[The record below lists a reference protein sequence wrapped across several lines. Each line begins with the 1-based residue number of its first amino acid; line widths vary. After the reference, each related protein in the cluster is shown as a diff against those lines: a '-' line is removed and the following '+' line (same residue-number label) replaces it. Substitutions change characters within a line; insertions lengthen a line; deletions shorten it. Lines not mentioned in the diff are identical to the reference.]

1 MLDKKILKEIYK
13 HIEKNTVSYIV
24 APTGT
29 GKSRNIPPSLIK
41 YDPESIVLV
50 AVPTVTAA
58 ISISRGVKESN
69 PDLKIEYAAGG
80 EIKYKKDT
88 QIIYATYGHVKN
100 KMKKYFNDGI
110 AQSIEDFDYLIV
122 DESHSR
128 DKDSDM
134 IWMLWEEMY
143 RQSQTNL
150 DRQSQSENNKIKYP
164 KLIFMS
170 ATAPQKE
177 EYEIDIT
184 PKPEKYIVKLTP
196 YRVKVDYISSK
207 TKFNKHKID
216 IELIKKHVIKQHE
229 KYDIEDGP
237 FLVFLPGVAEVEE
250 LRDLL
255 KEEQN
260 DNMYLLTA
268 YGNMAKDDI
277 DKIFEDAPKGQR
289 KIILATNIAESA
301 ITIEDLLVVI
311 DSMFERRIEMNDLGN
326 NKLELHLISKDSAE
340 QRKGRTGR
348 KKRNIV
354 IVDSNG
360 VSETY
365 DGFVLRV
372 IPEEDYEELEESKTP
387 EIERVNIDKEVIEMF
402 SIKLDP
408 RILFPKKILKDVKKS
423 IFVLEKI
430 KALEDDKKEII
441 VTDLGDF
448 ISNLPLGVKMGAALY
463 FWIFTLEQ
471 PAFPGLILSSLI
483 DNFGPSYFWY
493 PGRDSKESIT
503 EYNARLKKIMK
514 EYHSRF
520 IGKDNLETLLNMW
533 QTMAVET
540 GYIAP
545 DRKKMVEWCKENYIN
560 NKKLREF
567 TNIIMQIYNVVVK
580 YTEVDLGP
588 FDVERVVRYFNNI
601 LVEILDDNVMTR
613 LNNGRYKNKDSTFT
627 LGGVKYSVP
636 RKDELP
642 GKIVAVSIF
651 NTSISLFSVID
662 QGKSKTKEREE
673 VNFFSD
679 EEDSESSS
687 DNESND
693 FFSDEE

>member
-1 MLDKKILKEIYK
+1 MLDKKILKDIYK
-13 HIEKNTVSYIV
+13 HIEDNTVSYIV

-29 GKSRNIPPSLIK
+29 GKSRNIPPALIK
-41 YDPESIVLV
+41 YDPESVVLI

-58 ISISRGVKESN
+58 ISISKGVKESN

-80 EIKYKKDT
+80 EVKYKKDT

-100 KMKKYFNDGI
+100 KMKKYFNDGV
-110 AQSIEDFDYLIV
+110 AQSIEDFDYLII
-122 DESHSR
+122 DESHTR

-143 RQSQTNL
+143 RQA
-150 DRQSQSENNKIKYP
+150 QSQSKNNKIKYP

-184 PKPEKYIVKLTP
+184 PKPEKYIVKLSP
-196 YRVKVDYISSK
+196 YRVKVDYISNQ
-207 TKFNKHKID
+207 TKFDKSKID

-250 LRDLL
+250 LRDILNED
-255 KEEQN
+255 KN
-260 DNMYLLTA
+260 DDMYLLTA

-277 DKIFEDAPKGQR
+277 DKIFEDAPEGKR

-301 ITIEDLLVVI
+301 ITIEDLLLVI

-354 IVDSNG
+354 MVDSNG

-372 IPEEDYEELEESKTP
+372 IPEESYEELEDTKTP

-408 RILFPKKILKDVKKS
+408 RILFPKNILKDVKKS

-430 KALEDDKKEII
+430 KALENDKKEII

-471 PAFPGLILSSLI
+471 PAFPGLILSTLI

-493 PGRDSKESIT
+493 PGKESKESIT
-503 EYNARLKKIMK
+503 EYNARLKKITK
-514 EYHSRF
+514 EHHSRF

-533 QTMAVET
+533 QTMAMET

-567 TNIIMQIYNVVVK
+567 TNIIMQIYNVLIK
-580 YTEVDLGP
+580 YTEVDLGS
-588 FDVERVVRYFNNI
+588 FDTERVVRYFNSI

-642 GKIVAVSIF
+642 GKILAVSIF
-651 NTSISLFSVID
+651 NTSVSLFSVID
-662 QGKSKTKEREE
+662 QGKGQKTEKEEI
-673 VNFFSD
+673 NYFS
-679 EEDSESSS
+679 EEDSDLSSEE
-687 DNESND
+687 ESND